1 MSPVLQIVL
10 SAQQRSTASTAAQ
23 DTNSET
29 AGALR
34 WSAVQVRGSWKNF
47 TDGSMKRS
55 LSLLTAGC

>member
-34 WSAVQVRGSWKNF
+34 WSAVQVRGLGRTSHYEAL
-47 TDGSMKRS
+47 S